1 MRRYSYILVLLS
13 TLLACVAVSCAPE
26 LDEAY
31 VPDNMETVEVD
42 VLFRVDDMVTKAM
55 TAVEEDTSLKDVWVF
70 QFDGS
75 ADASRIVGKPR
86 YYAIEDGASRIG
98 FSKVDDCTV
107 VFLANT
113 HDAYLELSDV
123 KTFGDI
129 RKKMI
134 RISDGADCYDP
145 DMYDLVS
152 SAVLNGMDF
161 TDPNV
166 NVQPALSRI
175 FARISFTLTDSC
187 EDIDIRSVQLCNVP
201 EKVEYL
207 PHLLSSSELYP
218 TSSQSSRI
226 NYPSEPF
233 TGSSQTYFWYVCATA
248 LIAFLIQSVTYIVHF
263 DRAYKKSL
271 HELET
276 YYDEDEGHKIK
287 WVRFCYII
295 SMLTILFVLVYLCL
309 YWFLDYKME
318 VASVYTIWWLLYMLY
333 LTSNFISFIGSHKL
347 VLDAFA
353 HKALSAGDLI
363 QKISENK
370 KRKEK
375 KDDDSAQVV
384 ISESEI
390 RKLEAALKQWV
401 DKKSFREYDKSRED
415 IARELNTTK
424 EILHHYFISIKK
436 VDFKTWRTELRIEEA
451 KRLLLKD
458 KNVSTN
464 IIAEAS
470 GFSDRSNFHRQ
481 FVKIVGCSPKQWRDS
496 QGHPAG
502 I

>member
-1 MRRYSYILVLLS
+1 MISININPQTAVPLIVGVGSTVLAVLLMLIKIPHS
-13 TLLACVAVSCAPE
+13 DYSV
-26 LDEAY
+26 
-31 VPDNMETVEVD
+31 
-42 VLFRVDDMVTKAM
+42 K
-55 TAVEEDTSLKDVWVF
+55 
-70 QFDGS
+70 
-75 ADASRIVGKPR
+75 
-86 YYAIEDGASRIG
+86 
-98 FSKVDDCTV
+98 
-107 VFLANT
+107 LANSKIALVVSFLICSFMMFYSMSQYGKSEIKDWDMFLMLSIYIVVHFST
-113 HDAYLELSDV
+113 SIISYSMIALLKTEKHKWQGLFVPGLFVSALVAFMLLESY
-123 KTFGDI
+123 KSG
-129 RKKMI
+129 
-134 RISDGADCYDP
+134 
-145 DMYDLVS
+145 
-152 SAVLNGMDF
+152 N
-161 TDPNV
+161 
-166 NVQPALSRI
+166 
-175 FARISFTLTDSC
+175 
-187 EDIDIRSVQLCNVP
+187 
-201 EKVEYL
+201 
-207 PHLLSSSELYP
+207 
-218 TSSQSSRI
+218 
-226 NYPSEPF
+226 
-233 TGSSQTYFWYVCATA
+233 QTYFWYVCAAA

-263 DRAYKKSL
+263 DSAYKTSL

-318 VASVYTIWWLLYMLY
+318 VASVYTIWWLIYMLY

-353 HKALSAGDLI
+353 HKALSAGELI

-375 KDDDSAQVV
+375 KDNDSAQVV

-496 QGHPAG
+496 EGHPAG

>member
-1 MRRYSYILVLLS
+1 MISININPQTAVPLIVGVGSTVLAVLLMLIKIPHS
-13 TLLACVAVSCAPE
+13 DYSV
-26 LDEAY
+26 
-31 VPDNMETVEVD
+31 
-42 VLFRVDDMVTKAM
+42 K
-55 TAVEEDTSLKDVWVF
+55 
-70 QFDGS
+70 
-75 ADASRIVGKPR
+75 
-86 YYAIEDGASRIG
+86 
-98 FSKVDDCTV
+98 
-107 VFLANT
+107 LANSKIALVVSFLICSFMMFYSMSQYGKSEIKDWDMFLMLSIYIVVHFST
-113 HDAYLELSDV
+113 SIISYSMIALLKTEKHKWQGLFVPGLFVSALVAFMLLESYNS
-123 KTFGDI
+123 G
-129 RKKMI
+129 
-134 RISDGADCYDP
+134 
-145 DMYDLVS
+145 
-152 SAVLNGMDF
+152 N
-161 TDPNV
+161 
-166 NVQPALSRI
+166 
-175 FARISFTLTDSC
+175 
-187 EDIDIRSVQLCNVP
+187 
-201 EKVEYL
+201 
-207 PHLLSSSELYP
+207 
-218 TSSQSSRI
+218 
-226 NYPSEPF
+226 
-233 TGSSQTYFWYVCATA
+233 QTYFWYVCAAA

-263 DRAYKKSL
+263 DRAYKTSL

-318 VASVYTIWWLLYMLY
+318 VASVYTIWWLIYMLY

-353 HKALSAGDLI
+353 HKALSAGELI

-375 KDDDSAQVV
+375 KDNDSAQVV

-390 RKLEAALKQWV
+390 RKLQAALKQWV

-496 QGHPAG
+496 EGHPAG

>member
-1 MRRYSYILVLLS
+1 MISININPQTAVPLIVGVGSTVLAVLLMLIKIPHS
-13 TLLACVAVSCAPE
+13 DYSV
-26 LDEAY
+26 
-31 VPDNMETVEVD
+31 
-42 VLFRVDDMVTKAM
+42 K
-55 TAVEEDTSLKDVWVF
+55 
-70 QFDGS
+70 
-75 ADASRIVGKPR
+75 
-86 YYAIEDGASRIG
+86 
-98 FSKVDDCTV
+98 
-107 VFLANT
+107 LANSKIALVVSFLICSFMMFYSMSQYGKSEIKDWDMFLMLSIYIVVHFST
-113 HDAYLELSDV
+113 SIISYSMIALLKTEKHKWQGLFVPGLFVSALVAFMLLESY
-123 KTFGDI
+123 KSG
-129 RKKMI
+129 
-134 RISDGADCYDP
+134 
-145 DMYDLVS
+145 
-152 SAVLNGMDF
+152 N
-161 TDPNV
+161 
-166 NVQPALSRI
+166 
-175 FARISFTLTDSC
+175 
-187 EDIDIRSVQLCNVP
+187 
-201 EKVEYL
+201 
-207 PHLLSSSELYP
+207 
-218 TSSQSSRI
+218 
-226 NYPSEPF
+226 
-233 TGSSQTYFWYVCATA
+233 QTYFWYVCAAA

-263 DRAYKKSL
+263 DRAYKTSL

-318 VASVYTIWWLLYMLY
+318 VASVYTIWWLIYMLY

-353 HKALSAGDLI
+353 HKALSAGELI

-375 KDDDSAQVV
+375 KDNDSAQVV

-390 RKLEAALKQWV
+390 RELEAALKQWV

-496 QGHPAG
+496 EGHPAG

>member
-1 MRRYSYILVLLS
+1 MISININPQTAVPLIVGVGSTVLAVLLMLIKIPHS
-13 TLLACVAVSCAPE
+13 DYSV
-26 LDEAY
+26 
-31 VPDNMETVEVD
+31 
-42 VLFRVDDMVTKAM
+42 K
-55 TAVEEDTSLKDVWVF
+55 
-70 QFDGS
+70 
-75 ADASRIVGKPR
+75 
-86 YYAIEDGASRIG
+86 
-98 FSKVDDCTV
+98 
-107 VFLANT
+107 LANSKI
-113 HDAYLELSDV
+113 A
-123 KTFGDI
+123 
-129 RKKMI
+129 
-134 RISDGADCYDP
+134 
-145 DMYDLVS
+145 LV
-152 SAVLNGMDF
+152 
-161 TDPNV
+161 
-166 NVQPALSRI
+166 
-175 FARISFTLTDSC
+175 ISFLICSFMMFYSMSQYGKSEIKDWDMFLMLSIYIVVHFSTSIISYSMIALLKH
-187 EDIDIRSVQLCNVP
+187 EKHKWQGLFVP
-201 EKVEYL
+201 GLFVSAL
-207 PHLLSSSELYP
+207 VAFMLLESYKSG
-218 TSSQSSRI
+218 
-226 NYPSEPF
+226 N
-233 TGSSQTYFWYVCATA
+233 QTYFWYVCAAA
-248 LIAFLIQSVTYIVHF
+248 LIAFLIQYVTYIVHF
-263 DRAYKKSL
+263 DRAYKTSL

-318 VASVYTIWWLLYMLY
+318 VASVYTIWWLIYMLY

-353 HKALSAGDLI
+353 HKALSAGELI

-375 KDDDSAQVV
+375 KDNDSAQVV

-496 QGHPAG
+496 EGHPAG

>member
-1 MRRYSYILVLLS
+1 MISININPQTAVPLIVGVGSTVLAVLLMLIKIPHS
-13 TLLACVAVSCAPE
+13 DYSV
-26 LDEAY
+26 
-31 VPDNMETVEVD
+31 
-42 VLFRVDDMVTKAM
+42 K
-55 TAVEEDTSLKDVWVF
+55 
-70 QFDGS
+70 
-75 ADASRIVGKPR
+75 
-86 YYAIEDGASRIG
+86 
-98 FSKVDDCTV
+98 
-107 VFLANT
+107 LANSKIALVVSFLICSFMMFYSMSQYGKSEIKDWDMFLMLSIYIVVHFST
-113 HDAYLELSDV
+113 SIISYSMIALLKTEKHKWQGLFVPGLFVSALVAFMLLESY
-123 KTFGDI
+123 KSG
-129 RKKMI
+129 
-134 RISDGADCYDP
+134 
-145 DMYDLVS
+145 
-152 SAVLNGMDF
+152 N
-161 TDPNV
+161 
-166 NVQPALSRI
+166 
-175 FARISFTLTDSC
+175 
-187 EDIDIRSVQLCNVP
+187 
-201 EKVEYL
+201 
-207 PHLLSSSELYP
+207 
-218 TSSQSSRI
+218 
-226 NYPSEPF
+226 
-233 TGSSQTYFWYVCATA
+233 QTYFWYVCAAA

-263 DRAYKKSL
+263 DRAYKTSL

-318 VASVYTIWWLLYMLY
+318 VASVYTIWWLIYMLY

-353 HKALSAGDLI
+353 HKALSAGELI

-375 KDDDSAQVV
+375 KDNDSAQVV